1 MKKIILSLAF
11 VGFLWSCS
19 STQSTA
25 KQNDVAVT
33 IDLINVKEDKV
44 MVTVTP
50 PTFTSETVTFHFPK
64 TVPGTYSE
72 DDYGRFIENVKAFD
86 AKGNTI
92 KVAKIDENSYTIFD
106 AKKLSKITYL
116 VNDSFDTEGGAG
128 FGESEDIFS
137 PSGTNI
143 NAGTNFMLNTHGFVG
158 YFKGKEETPYK
169 LTVTHPESLLGV
181 SAMIDTDAS
190 ATSDVFVMSKY
201 ASLVEMPIM
210 YSKPDFTSF
219 MVDDMEIIISVY
231 SPTGK
236 YTAKQITPNMENM
249 MKAQKR
255 FLGPINSTK
264 KYAILLYLSDMAA
277 KDAKGFGALEHPTS
291 TVVVMPEMMGLE
303 MLQEQLKDV
312 VSHEFFHI
320 VTPLTIHSNEI
331 QYFDF
336 NNPQMSEHLW
346 MYEGVTEYF
355 ANLFQVNQG
364 LIDEKE
370 FFERMAGKIAQSRQ
384 MNDNM
389 SFTKMSK
396 NVLNAPYK
404 DQYLNV
410 YQKGALIAM
419 CVDILIRENSN
430 GKKGILNL
438 MQELS
443 KEYGTSKAFKDEEL
457 FDKITALTY
466 PAVGE
471 FLKNHVDGETPITY
485 EQYFAKMGVTEA
497 SLEVAGNPFLKG
509 QSQPYITVNP
519 TTKEIMILP
528 EIELNVFM
536 TTLGL
541 KNNDTL
547 LAFNGKDYNL
557 DNIYDLIMASMNWK
571 DGEAVTVK
579 IKRDGKEQTVKG
591 NVVMPKEKQEGYQA
605 TDDAK
610 KAVREAWLRG

>member
-116 VNDSFDTEGGAG
+116 VTDSFDTEGGAG

-169 LTVTHPESLLGV
+169 LTVSHPESLLGV

-419 CVDILIRENSN
+419 CVDIIIRENSN

-457 FDKITALTY
+457 FGKITALTY

-471 FLKNHVDGETPITY
+471 FLKNHVAGETPIPY

-591 NVVMPKEKQEGYQA
+591 KVVMPKEKQEGYQA